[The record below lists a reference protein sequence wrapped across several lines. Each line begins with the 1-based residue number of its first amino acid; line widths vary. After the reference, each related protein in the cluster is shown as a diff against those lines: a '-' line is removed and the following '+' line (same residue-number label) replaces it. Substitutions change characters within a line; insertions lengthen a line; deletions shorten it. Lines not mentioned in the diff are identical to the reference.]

1 MDKLKLIDKLREK
14 TNISY
19 EEAKAALENNNWDIL
34 DAILY
39 LEEAGKV
46 EKPSVNIF
54 YTNETR
60 NSSEIQTI
68 TQGNEYNYKNSNG
81 FQGVFDA
88 ICKFIDTCNNIFLQ
102 IKKDNQIVLRIPLT
116 VAAILIIFM
125 FWIVIPTALIS
136 LFMDIEFYIHS
147 NNVNINMIEVNKV
160 LSKASEYA
168 RNIKEKIIRVIKHD

>member
-1 MDKLKLIDKLREK
+1 MKQGIAAKFKQLLKVM
-14 TNISY
+14 NIII
-19 EEAKAALENNNWDIL
+19 K
-34 DAILY
+34 
-39 LEEAGKV
+39 
-46 EKPSVNIF
+46 
-54 YTNETR
+54 
-60 NSSEIQTI
+60 IQMAF
-68 TQGNEYNYKNSNG
+68 K
-81 FQGVFDA
+81 VFDA

-168 RNIKEKIIRVIKHD
+168 RNIKEKIIRVIKMTKILIVEDEEKLARFIELELKLEGYEVVKQVMQNRS